1 MSDRAFYY
9 DDMIDVA
16 VDAFQRAFRHE
27 VTFRCVTRDYGR
39 HGLFTVRFHYLPKD
53 LEFCLVSEKDLF
65 QIEITEADGAE
76 SALSWMSAFDNVL
89 EEENVI
95 RAVELLKLN
104 LDEYEPMFFLTRGRQ
119 MFVRANGRER
129 PISAGEFR
137 QISTQHQCRALKDSG
152 ALFRLKQA

>member
-65 QIEITEADGAE
+65 QIEIT
-76 SALSWMSAFDNVL
+76 WMSAFDNVL